1 MRDIVYFD
9 LETRHSAAEVGGWHN
24 TAEMRMSVG
33 VTYSTA
39 SGKYAIYSEEMVDDL
54 ITQLRQADLVV
65 GYNHEHFDYGVLQRY
80 TMWNMADIT
89 NNLDLCRDI
98 EQRGGVRVKLDSVA
112 AASIGSLLRR
122 RWQPRPAV
130 GECTGNVEL
139 LMDIARYCCFDVK
152 VTRDVHWY
160 GAEHGFIRY
169 DDKKGGTVEL
179 PVDLKLKPFP
189 SRNGMNDEMA
199 GLWLIP
205 LGLPGVGILEGVGF
219 QLF

>member
-24 TAEMRMSVG
+24 TADMRVSVG

-39 SGKYAIYSEEMVDDL
+39 SGKYTIYSEEMVDDL
-54 ITQLRQADLVV
+54 ILQLRQADLVV

-80 TMWNMADIT
+80 TMWNMIDIT
-89 NNLDLCRDI
+89 NNLDLCKDI

-112 AASIGSLLRR
+112 AASIGSSKT
-122 RWQPRPAV
+122 AV
-130 GECTGNVEL
+130 GTQALKWWAEYVQSGNTDL

-169 DDKKGGTVEL
+169 DDKKGGQVEL
-179 PVDLKLKPFP
+179 PVDWKL
-189 SRNGMNDEMA
+189 
-199 GLWLIP
+199 
-205 LGLPGVGILEGVGF
+205 
-219 QLF
+219 

>member
-112 AASIGSLLRR
+112 AASIGSSKT
-122 RWQPRPAV
+122 AV
-130 GECTGNVEL
+130 GTQALKWWADYVKTGNVEL
-139 LMDIARYCCFDVK
+139 LMDATSTGTERNTASFAMT
-152 VTRDVHWY
+152 TRK
-160 GAEHGFIRY
+160 GAPWNCPWTGSCS
-169 DDKKGGTVEL
+169 
-179 PVDLKLKPFP
+179 PFP
-189 SRNGMNDEMA
+189 SAWHERDVEMA
-199 GLWLIP
+199 GP
-205 LGLPGVGILEGVGF
+205 LHVADPSGASRRGYS
-219 QLF
+219 

>member
-112 AASIGSLLRR
+112 AASIGSSKT
-122 RWQPRPAV
+122 AV
-130 GECTGNVEL
+130 GTQALKWWADYVKTGNVEL

-169 DDKKGGTVEL
+169 DDKKGSTVEL
-179 PVDLKLKPFP
+179 PVDWKL
-189 SRNGMNDEMA
+189 
-199 GLWLIP
+199 
-205 LGLPGVGILEGVGF
+205 
-219 QLF
+219 